1 MSNLSRLTDTAQAK
15 ESIGVIH
22 NSGGHL
28 VLCRPDKTP
37 VWAGWQR
44 QRPTLDISIQHD
56 GLLGLVPYSLGA
68 TALDVD
74 QGPWKQLPHSW
85 VNYGTRRKGG
95 RHLYYADAD
104 PRGNSQWSG
113 AGCSGEVRGAKGYLI
128 LWRDAVDRLASA
140 IAGPRQLSLFPFP
153 AHLLQERG
161 EPGELIQFPERTLN
175 PARSLQLETVLE
187 GARNDS
193 LFDVVRL
200 TAYGELAEYRKEGG
214 NLSGWLGRVCSF
226 ADDNNRRF
234 PAPLITSDVR
244 SVAYSVGTWV
254 WSRYFDHSS
263 GKQKERGMKSGE
275 ARRAKNRERDLS
287 IIQAASS
294 GESAS
299 SIGRRLDVHHTTILR
314 IITRELARASA

>member
-56 GLLGLVPYSLGA
+56 GPLGLIPYSLGA

-74 QGPWKQLPHSW
+74 QGPWRQLPRSW

-95 RHLYYADAD
+95 RHLYYADDQA
-104 PRGNSQWSG
+104 RGNSNWEAEDC
-113 AGCSGEVRGAKGYLI
+113 AGQVRGAKGYAI
-128 LWRDAVDRLASA
+128 LWKDGAERLAA
-140 IAGPRQLSLFPFP
+140 GIAGARQLSLFPFP
-153 AHLLQERG
+153 VELIQAS
-161 EPGELIQFPERTLN
+161 EPGRLIQFPERPLN
-175 PARSLQLETVLE
+175 PARSLHLESVLR

-200 TAYGELAEYRKEGG
+200 RAYRELAEYRTEGG
-214 NLSGWLGRVCSF
+214 TLAGWLGRVYSY
-226 ADDNNRRF
+226 ADDSNRRF
-234 PAPLITSDVR
+234 PDPLERSDVR
-244 SVAYSVGTWV
+244 SISYSVGTWV

-263 GKQKERGMKSGE
+263 EKQKERGNEK
-275 ARRAKNRERDLS
+275 RRS
-287 IIQAASS
+287 
-294 GESAS
+294 
-299 SIGRRLDVHHTTILR
+299 
-314 IITRELARASA
+314 